1 MISNLKN
8 IIMGV
13 LISILICMGC
23 IIFEQRE
30 QINMMQFEIQ
40 TNREFINTELHMIDS
55 IYDNN
60 YKLWDSR
67 VDILLQCFEEQG
79 YLIRK

>member
-8 IIMGV
+8 IIIGV

-23 IIFEQRE
+23 IIFEQQE
-30 QINMMQFEIQ
+30 QINMMQSEIQ
-40 TNREFINTELHMIDS
+40 SNREFINTELHMIDS

>member
-8 IIMGV
+8 IIIGV

-30 QINMMQFEIQ
+30 QINMMQSEIQ
-40 TNREFINTELHMIDS
+40 SNREFINTELHMIDS

-60 YKLWDSR
+60 YKLWDNR

>member
-8 IIMGV
+8 IIIGI

-30 QINMMQFEIQ
+30 QINIMQSEIQ
-40 TNREFINTELHMIDS
+40 SNREFINTELHMIDS

>member
-1 MISNLKN
+1 MDNIKN
-8 IIMGV
+8 IIIGI

-30 QINMMQFEIQ
+30 QINMMQSEIQ

-67 VDILLQCFEEQG
+67 VDILLQCFEDQG

>member
-1 MISNLKN
+1 MNLTKD
-8 IIMGV
+8 IIIGI

-23 IIFEQRE
+23 VIFEQRE
-30 QINMMQFEIQ
+30 QINMMQSEIQ
-40 TNREFINTELHMIDS
+40 SNREFINTELHMIDS

-67 VDILLQCFEEQG
+67 VDILLQCFENQG

>member
-1 MISNLKN
+1 MCKKD
-8 IIMGV
+8 IIIGILVSV
-13 LISILICMGC
+13 LLCMGC
-23 IIFEQRE
+23 IIFEQYN
-30 QINMMQFEIQ
+30 QINMMQSEIQ

-67 VDILLQCFEEQG
+67 VDILLQCFENQG

>member
-1 MISNLKN
+1 MMDIKN
-8 IIMGV
+8 IIIGI

-23 IIFEQRE
+23 IIFEQHT
-30 QINMMQFEIQ
+30 QINIMQSEIQ
-40 TNREFINTELHMIDS
+40 SNREVINAELHMIDS

-60 YKLWDSR
+60 YKLWDAR
-67 VDILLQCFEEQG
+67 VEILLQCFEEQG

>member
-8 IIMGV
+8 IIIGI

-30 QINMMQFEIQ
+30 QINMMQSEIQ
-40 TNREFINTELHMIDS
+40 SNREFINTELHMIDS

-60 YKLWDSR
+60 YKLWDRR
-67 VDILLQCFEEQG
+67 VEILLQCFEEQG

>member
-1 MISNLKN
+1 MNHTKD
-8 IIMGV
+8 IIIGI
-13 LISILICMGC
+13 LISILIYMGC
-23 IIFEQRE
+23 VIFEQRE
-30 QINMMQFEIQ
+30 QINMMQSEIQ
-40 TNREFINTELHMIDS
+40 SNREFINTELHMIDS

-67 VDILLQCFEEQG
+67 VDILLRCFEEQG

>member
-1 MISNLKN
+1 MNEIKN
-8 IIMGV
+8 IIIGI
-13 LISILICMGC
+13 LISILLCMGC
-23 IIFEQRE
+23 IIFEQQN
-30 QINMMQFEIQ
+30 QINIMQSEIQ

-60 YKLWDSR
+60 YQLWDRR
-67 VDILLQCFEEQG
+67 VDILLKCFEDQG

>member
-1 MISNLKN
+1 MNHIKD
-8 IIMGV
+8 IIIGV

-30 QINMMQFEIQ
+30 QINMMQSEIQ
-40 TNREFINTELHMIDS
+40 SNREFINTELHIIDS

-60 YKLWDSR
+60 YKLWDNR

>member
-8 IIMGV
+8 IIIGV

-30 QINMMQFEIQ
+30 QINMMQSEIQ
-40 TNREFINTELHMIDS
+40 SNREFINTELHMIDS
-55 IYDNN
+55 MYDNN

-67 VDILLQCFEEQG
+67 VDILLQCFENQG

>member
-1 MISNLKN
+1 MINNLKN
-8 IIMGV
+8 IIIGV

-23 IIFEQRE
+23 IIFEQQN
-30 QINMMQFEIQ
+30 QINMMQSEIQ
-40 TNREFINTELHMIDS
+40 ANRKFISTELHMIDS

-60 YKLWDSR
+60 YQLWDRR
-67 VDILLQCFEEQG
+67 VDILLKCFEDQG

>member
-1 MISNLKN
+1 MNHTKD
-8 IIMGV
+8 IIIGV

-30 QINMMQFEIQ
+30 QINMMQSEIQ
-40 TNREFINTELHMIDS
+40 SNREFINTELHMIDS

-67 VDILLQCFEEQG
+67 VEILLQCFEEQG

>member
-1 MISNLKN
+1 MNHTKD
-8 IIMGV
+8 IIIGV

-30 QINMMQFEIQ
+30 QINIMQSEIQ
-40 TNREFINTELHMIDS
+40 SNREFINTELHMIDS

-60 YKLWDSR
+60 YKLWDRR
-67 VDILLQCFEEQG
+67 VDILLKCFEEQG

>member
-1 MISNLKN
+1 MNHTKD
-8 IIMGV
+8 IIIGI
-13 LISILICMGC
+13 LISILIYMGC

-30 QINMMQFEIQ
+30 QINMMQSEIQ
-40 TNREFINTELHMIDS
+40 SNREFINTELHMIDS

-60 YKLWDSR
+60 YRLWDSR
-67 VDILLQCFEEQG
+67 VDILLQCFENQG

>member
-1 MISNLKN
+1 MNHTKD
-8 IIMGV
+8 IIIGI

-30 QINMMQFEIQ
+30 QINMMQSEIQ
-40 TNREFINTELHMIDS
+40 SNREFINTELHMIDS

-67 VDILLQCFEEQG
+67 VDILLQCFENQG

>member
-1 MISNLKN
+1 MNEIKN
-8 IIMGV
+8 IIIGI
-13 LISILICMGC
+13 LISMLLCMGC
-23 IIFEQRE
+23 IIFEQQN
-30 QINMMQFEIQ
+30 QINIMQSEIQ

-60 YKLWDSR
+60 YQLWDRR
-67 VDILLQCFEEQG
+67 VDILLKCFEDQG

>member
-8 IIMGV
+8 IIIGV

-23 IIFEQRE
+23 IIFEQHN
-30 QINMMQFEIQ
+30 QINIMQSEIQ
-40 TNREFINTELHMIDS
+40 SNREVINAELHMIDS

-60 YKLWDSR
+60 YKLWDAR
-67 VDILLQCFEEQG
+67 VEILLQCFEEQG

>member
-1 MISNLKN
+1 MNHTKD
-8 IIMGV
+8 IIIGI

-23 IIFEQRE
+23 IIFEQQE
-30 QINMMQFEIQ
+30 QINIMQSEIQ
-40 TNREFINTELHMIDS
+40 SNREFINTELHMIDS

-67 VDILLQCFEEQG
+67 VDILLQCFENQG
-79 YLIRK
+79 YLIQK

>member
-1 MISNLKN
+1 MMDIKN
-8 IIMGV
+8 IIIGI

-23 IIFEQRE
+23 IIFEQHN
-30 QINMMQFEIQ
+30 QINIMQSEIQ
-40 TNREFINTELHMIDS
+40 SNREVINAELHMIDS

-60 YKLWDSR
+60 YKLWDAR
-67 VDILLQCFEEQG
+67 VEILLQCFEEQG

>member
-8 IIMGV
+8 IIIGI

-23 IIFEQRE
+23 IIFEQQE
-30 QINMMQFEIQ
+30 QINMMQSEIQ

-60 YKLWDSR
+60 YKLWDAR
-67 VDILLQCFEEQG
+67 VEILLRCFEEQG

>member
-8 IIMGV
+8 IIIGV

-30 QINMMQFEIQ
+30 QINMMQSEIQ
-40 TNREFINTELHMIDS
+40 SNREFINTELHMIDS

-60 YKLWDSR
+60 YQLWDRR
-67 VDILLQCFEEQG
+67 VDILLKCFEDQG

>member
-1 MISNLKN
+1 MNLTKD
-8 IIMGV
+8 IIIGI

-23 IIFEQRE
+23 IIFEQQE
-30 QINMMQFEIQ
+30 QINMMQSEIQ
-40 TNREFINTELHMIDS
+40 SNREFINTELHMIDS

-60 YKLWDSR
+60 YKLWDAR
-67 VDILLQCFEEQG
+67 VEILLRCFEEQG

>member
-8 IIMGV
+8 IIIGV
-13 LISILICMGC
+13 LISILIYMSC
-23 IIFEQRE
+23 IIFEQQE
-30 QINMMQFEIQ
+30 QINMMQSEIQ
-40 TNREFINTELHMIDS
+40 SNREFINMELHMIDS

-60 YKLWDSR
+60 YKLWDKR
-67 VDILLQCFEEQG
+67 VEILLRCFEEQG

>member
-1 MISNLKN
+1 MIDIRN
-8 IIMGV
+8 IIIGI

-23 IIFEQRE
+23 IIFEQNN
-30 QINMMQFEIQ
+30 QINMMQSEIQ

-67 VDILLQCFEEQG
+67 VDILLQCFENQG

>member
-1 MISNLKN
+1 MNHTKD
-8 IIMGV
+8 IIIGV

-23 IIFEQRE
+23 IIFEQQE
-30 QINMMQFEIQ
+30 QINMMQSEIQ
-40 TNREFINTELHMIDS
+40 SNREFINTELHMIDS

-60 YKLWDSR
+60 YKLWDAR
-67 VDILLQCFEEQG
+67 VEILLQCFEEQG